1 MVHGPGFCGTLR
13 TGYGWTCPAL
23 LFVALISACR
33 SAPDAPSA
41 AASITI
47 DAAGVSPKELRIKA
61 WSYVT
66 FVNNDTR
73 PHTVLSD
80 PVDVHTGCPQL
91 NRVGVLQPG
100 ESRDTG
106 TLNLPGICGF
116 HDHTNQADAA
126 LKGRIIVE

>member
-23 LFVALISACR
+23 LFVALISACGW
-33 SAPDAPSA
+33 APDAPSA

-73 PHTVLSD
+73 PHTVL
-80 PVDVHTGCPQL
+80 PVAHHMKD
-91 NRVGVLQPG
+91 
-100 ESRDTG
+100 
-106 TLNLPGICGF
+106 
-116 HDHTNQADAA
+116 DATTA
-126 LKGRIIVE
+126 PITAATAMSTPVMISSA